1 MRLAEW
7 AARRVERRAIAS
19 GGVSMAHIDFENAIS
34 FLTATVRVDPRRIL
48 PLMELADSALDDV
61 RENVADE
68 ALPDDSPASEQRT
81 AEPESTAQKMRMFVK
96 TYVGLRAH
104 IAKRYGGAVALQTF
118 DEVAQLIESEHG
130 PDVRRAGVTGSLLER
145 QNPPSGVLDYHRL
158 NWLSSR
164 YLPWTVTNSRDAWAN
179 VLAFR
184 TTNGQREQTHWREF
198 LLQTPGMA
206 GCEYDE
212 LAAVYDVLG
221 LHAQRRMLL
230 SVNAQR
236 RLLRIAL
243 PWGFSRFKRRDGSL
257 SREYMIVPVL
267 TLLTRPRSAL
277 FRRSLTLTVF
287 LLPDSRDA
295 QGLPPLIAADLSGLC
310 HQSVWIPARP
320 ALPALVGED
329 GGAMQAIRG
338 PLEQYVST
346 FLPGPKRFL
355 HEIFDAIVQRV
366 IADLGSGE
374 PPTRAELDDDE
385 TEARREERIAARVA
399 VSRSRTAIFGTAA
412 QFEGSRH
419 PSVWTRLTEMRAEE
433 RGELIGRLLSVNAG
447 RTGREW
453 MVDGDALQLENLRVT
468 NAFDEDTN
476 ALALYNPMSRFILNI
491 MPKIPGLFVDT
502 ALNFGV
508 AWLALLAGTVSTLEE
523 IQRSYR
529 YDIEDHRSR
538 VIAELRARAAGKSD
552 GYAASLNE
560 LHKATLAILDELD
573 VVYSLELVGQAYK
586 AAYARMLE
594 MEGIPE
600 ERENLLREL
609 DIVANLLR
617 AEEAGQLNRRMLD
630 STRSIRRLSKRIAN
644 STRSTKDLTTQIDH
658 TTRNTDKLTAW
669 VVIFA
674 IVSSALATNG
684 LVEAWGGPYWRSKF
698 WTMLVVDAIV
708 AVVVLAVFYV
718 GGRLR
723 AGPLTGVRSPRAGD
737 APPNTMQRP
746 R

>member
-1 MRLAEW
+1 
-7 AARRVERRAIAS
+7 
-19 GGVSMAHIDFENAIS
+19 MAHIDFENAIS

-48 PLMELADSALDDV
+48 PLMELADSTLDDIRKDV
-61 RENVADE
+61 TDEPVPDEPATPDRPNVE
-68 ALPDDSPASEQRT
+68 PDSPAE
-81 AEPESTAQKMRMFVK
+81 KMRLFVK
-96 TYVGLRAH
+96 TYMGLREH
-104 IAKRYGGAVALQTF
+104 FAKRPGAALTLQTF
-118 DEVAQLIESEHG
+118 DELARSIKHDH
-130 PDVRRAGVTGSLLER
+130 PDDVRAAGVTGALLE
-145 QNPPSGVLDYHRL
+145 QQKPPSGVLDYHRL

-164 YLPWTVTNSRDAWAN
+164 YLPWTVTNPRDRWAN

-184 TTNGQREQTHWREF
+184 TTNGPHEQTHWREF
-198 LLQTPGMA
+198 LLKTPAMA
-206 GCEYDE
+206 SCGYHEF
-212 LAAVYDVLG
+212 AAVYDVLG

-243 PWGFSRFKRRDGSL
+243 PWGFSRFTRRDGSL

-287 LLPDSRDA
+287 LLPDSGDTR
-295 QGLPPLIAADLSGLC
+295 GSPPLIAADLSGLC
-310 HQSVWIPARP
+310 HQSVWVPARP
-320 ALPALVGED
+320 ALPALAGED
-329 GGAMQAIRG
+329 GRETAAIRG
-338 PLEQYVST
+338 PLEEYVSA

-355 HEIFDAIVQRV
+355 HEIFDAVVQRV

-374 PPTRAELDDDE
+374 PATRAELVDDE

-419 PSVWTRLTEMRAEE
+419 PSIWARLTAMRAEE
-433 RGELIGRLLSVNAG
+433 RGELIGRLISVNAG

-453 MVDGDALQLENLRVT
+453 MVDGDALQLENLRLT
-468 NAFDEDTN
+468 NTFDEDTN
-476 ALALYNPMSRFILNI
+476 ALAMYNPMSRFILNI
-491 MPKIPGLFVDT
+491 MPKVPGSFADT

-508 AWLALLAGTVSTLEE
+508 TWLALLAGTVSTLEE

-560 LHKATLAILDELD
+560 LHQATLAILDELD

-630 STRSIRRLSKRIAN
+630 STRSIRRLSKRIAR
-644 STRSTKDLTTQIDH
+644 STRSTRNLTTQIDR

-684 LVEAWGGPYWRSKF
+684 LVDAWGRGYWRDKF
-698 WTMLVVDAIV
+698 STMLLVDAIV
-708 AVVVLAVFYV
+708 AVVVLVIFYV

-723 AGPLTGVRSPRAGD
+723 VGPQDHAS
-737 APPNTMQRP
+737 
-746 R
+746 

>member
-1 MRLAEW
+1 L
-7 AARRVERRAIAS
+7 
-19 GGVSMAHIDFENAIS
+19 
-34 FLTATVRVDPRRIL
+34 
-48 PLMELADSALDDV
+48 
-61 RENVADE
+61 
-68 ALPDDSPASEQRT
+68 
-81 AEPESTAQKMRMFVK
+81 FVK
-96 TYVGLRAH
+96 TYVGLREH
-104 IAKRYGGAVALQTF
+104 VAKRYGAAVTLQTF
-118 DEVAQLIESEHG
+118 DELAQSLERDHRD
-130 PDVRRAGVTGSLLER
+130 DVRRAGVTGALLE
-145 QNPPSGVLDYHRL
+145 QQKPPSGVLDYHRL

-164 YLPWTVTNSRDAWAN
+164 YLPWTVTNSRDRWAN

-184 TTNGQREQTHWREF
+184 TTNGPREQTHWREF
-198 LLQTPGMA
+198 LLKTPAMA
-206 GCEYDE
+206 SCDYDE

-287 LLPDSRDA
+287 LLPDSRDTR
-295 QGLPPLIAADLSGLC
+295 GLPPLIAADLSGLC
-310 HQSVWIPARP
+310 HQSVWVPARP

-329 GGAMQAIRG
+329 GGETPAIRG
-338 PLEQYVST
+338 PLEEYVSA

-355 HEIFDAIVQRV
+355 HEIFDAVVQRV

-374 PPTRAELDDDE
+374 PPTRAELDDE

-419 PSVWTRLTEMRAEE
+419 PSIWARLTEMRAEE

-491 MPKIPGLFVDT
+491 MPKIPGSFAET

-560 LHKATLAILDELD
+560 LHQATLAILDELD

-630 STRSIRRLSKRIAN
+630 STRSIRRLSKRIAK
-644 STRSTKDLTTQIDH
+644 STRSTKNLTTQIDR

-684 LVEAWGGPYWRSKF
+684 LVEAWHGPYWLSKF
-698 WTMLVVDAIV
+698 WTMLLVDAIV
-708 AVVVLAVFYV
+708 AVIVLVVFYV

-723 AGPLTGVRSPRAGD
+723 VGPE
-737 APPNTMQRP
+737 
-746 R
+746 